1 MEKRYEKMW
10 VSSLAK
16 RTERLKR
23 SAIRELL
30 KVTQYP
36 DVISFAGGLPAPEF
50 FPKREVEEACRYLIP
65 TKGEI
70 ILQYGTTEGVPE
82 LKEFLSKKM
91 RKYGVPAEPE
101 NILLTCGSQQALD
114 LIGKVFINEGDRILV
129 SEPTYLG
136 ALQAWGLYG
145 PEFVT
150 CRMDDDGVLIE
161 DVEKALKEGSVKF
174 MYMLPNFHNP
184 AGVTI
189 PLERRKKLGELAE
202 KYDTFI
208 VEDDPY
214 GDLRYEGED
223 ITPLIVLKKE
233 RVIYLSTFSK
243 TLTPGFRLGWMVAPE
258 FTLEKIMQAKQGADL
273 HTGTF
278 VQYIANDLCQRG
290 ILRSH
295 VEKLRKVYKERRDV
309 MLKSL
314 EKYFPKKAKW
324 THPKGG
330 LFLWVTL
337 PEAIDVEKI
346 FEKAKEKKVAFVP
359 GYAFYPKGGGRNTFR
374 LNFSCTPPDKT
385 RIGIERLGKI
395 LKEEL

>member
-223 ITPLIVLKKE
+223 ITPLIVIKKE

-258 FTLEKIMQAKQGADL
+258 FTLAKIMQAKQGADL

-290 ILRSH
+290 ILRAH

-309 MLKSL
+309 MLESL

-337 PEAIDVEKI
+337 PEGIDIEKI
-346 FEKAKEKKVAFVP
+346 FENAKEKKVAFVP

-374 LNFSCTPPDKT
+374 LNFSFTPPDKT